1 MELQN
6 YYRLLNIEKTA
17 DLDTIKKAFRKEIT
31 LYHPDNNSSEGAR
44 ARFDLLVEGFDILS
58 NSKKR
63 EAYDQMLITSE
74 TNKPTVVEP
83 KVESQYNTWKKESR
97 KNSERYWDTALTELL
112 VLDIFLNS
120 NVLGSIVSGTEDLLD
135 GLGDSLGDI
144 DLDLGDVFDIF

>member
-17 DLDTIKKAFRKEIT
+17 DLDTIKKAFRKEIA
-31 LYHPDNNSSEGAR
+31 LYHPDNNSSDGAR

-63 EAYDQMLITSE
+63 EAYDQMLIASE
-74 TNKPTVVEP
+74 TNKPMVLEP
-83 KVESQYNTWKKESR
+83 KVEAQYNTWKKESR
-97 KNSERYWDTALTELL
+97 KNSERYWDTGLAELL

-120 NVLGSIVSGTEDLLD
+120 NLLGGILSGTEDILE
-135 GLGDSLGDI
+135 GLGDSLSDI
-144 DLDLGDVFDIF
+144 DLGDVFDIF